1 MTAPLNRLLAT
12 LAVVAALGGTAMAQ
26 DDALYP
32 EPSAPD
38 ASYLR
43 ILTDAGTETEIDG
56 NAAEAGEAGLT
67 RYYEVSPGEVELRI
81 AGRTISVQPGANAHY
96 TYVAAGDQGELMSDE
111 ITDSPA
117 NADLVFYNLTDLDG
131 VEVYVPE
138 AEAVALEGVGPL
150 KNRFGGT
157 SGSDDARLR
166 HSQRRGRTRQYGGCR
181 IAPRNCDKPGTSLR
195 WRCLSGKRR
204 HKHLCPVT
212 ATELGRSARIMRLPL
227 AYRSAVVSAVLAL
240 AVSLPAPARAA
251 PLEVTFEPPDIPR
264 RAICE
269 PRPPRH
275 ELIARW
281 QDWSGKQL
289 DDRSTAL
296 ISAGPAALAVDR
308 CRTVVRHGLN
318 GV

>member
-150 KNRFGGT
+150 KTASVALQAPMTLDFVIRNGEGEL
-157 SGSDDARLR
+157 GSTEAVEL
-166 HSQRRGRTRQYGGCR
+166 RRGT
-181 IAPRNCDKPGTSLR
+181 ATSLV
-195 WRCLSGKRR
+195 L
-204 HKHLCPVT
+204 
-212 ATELGRSARIMRLPL
+212 RSDGD
-227 AYRSAVVSAVLAL
+227 AYRASAV
-240 AVSLPAPARAA
+240 
-251 PLEVTFEPPDIPR
+251 T
-264 RAICE
+264 
-269 PRPPRH
+269 
-275 ELIARW
+275 
-281 QDWSGKQL
+281 
-289 DDRSTAL
+289 STYAQ
-296 ISAGPAALAVDR
+296 
-308 CRTVVRHGLN
+308 
-318 GV
+318 